1 MNNLMI
7 NGKMIGQCSRPRE
20 RGYGSPAYV
29 FLMKEGYYV
38 TIEYS
43 DIVDY
48 YVDCDK
54 NSDDCNY
61 MFKLM
66 S

>member
-1 MNNLMI
+1 MNSLII

-43 DIVDY
+43 NIIDY
-48 YVDCDK
+48 YIDCDK
-54 NSDDCNY
+54 NSKDCNY

>member
-1 MNNLMI
+1 MNNLII

-20 RGYGSPAYV
+20 RGYGSFAYV

-38 TIEYS
+38 TIEDS
-43 DIVDY
+43 NIIDY
-48 YVDCDK
+48 YIDCDK
-54 NSDDCNY
+54 NSKDCNY

-66 S
+66 N